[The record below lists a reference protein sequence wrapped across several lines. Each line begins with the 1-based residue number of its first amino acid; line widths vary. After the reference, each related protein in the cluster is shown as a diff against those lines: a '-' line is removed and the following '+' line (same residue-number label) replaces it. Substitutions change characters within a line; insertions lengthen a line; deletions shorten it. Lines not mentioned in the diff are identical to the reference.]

1 MDCFMTQPQQ
11 TVSNKV
17 AAFDLDYTL
26 ITTKSGR
33 RFPKNKDDWR
43 LINKSIKSK
52 LNQLH
57 LDKYTIIVFTNQK
70 NLEKRI
76 TKKDFKEKLANIAN
90 EIDVP
95 MIFYI
100 SLKNDY
106 MRKPFP
112 GMFEHHNKK
121 FCSPISLSI
130 SFYVGDA
137 WSKTECFSDS
147 DLCFAKNCG
156 LNFYKYEE
164 FFTLDK
170 PNIYNDNCFTL
181 SVDKNFVKNQIR
193 LNNFIKDKKLLFI
206 ISSPASGKTTF
217 CKQFLKDYI
226 RLSKDDYNTPVKYRK
241 IIQKNQDKKL
251 VFDNTNSTVSAR
263 NKILSYLKKTDNVG
277 YIVRIVPK
285 KETLYLNQY
294 RHFISNGTIK
304 LLPNVAIHTYYKHV
318 DFPTGPNVFT
328 INSTWIANLKKF
340 YC

>member
-100 SLKNDY
+100 SLKMIICANLF
-106 MRKPFP
+106 R
-112 GMFEHHNKK
+112 G
-121 FCSPISLSI
+121 C
-130 SFYVGDA
+130 
-137 WSKTECFSDS
+137 
-147 DLCFAKNCG
+147 
-156 LNFYKYEE
+156 LNI
-164 FFTLDK
+164 T
-170 PNIYNDNCFTL
+170 I
-181 SVDKNFVKNQIR
+181 KNF
-193 LNNFIKDKKLLFI
+193 
-206 ISSPASGKTTF
+206 AH
-217 CKQFLKDYI
+217 
-226 RLSKDDYNTPVKYRK
+226 
-241 IIQKNQDKKL
+241 
-251 VFDNTNSTVSAR
+251 
-263 NKILSYLKKTDNVG
+263 
-277 YIVRIVPK
+277 
-285 KETLYLNQY
+285 LYL
-294 RHFISNGTIK
+294 
-304 LLPNVAIHTYYKHV
+304 
-318 DFPTGPNVFT
+318 
-328 INSTWIANLKKF
+328 
-340 YC
+340 